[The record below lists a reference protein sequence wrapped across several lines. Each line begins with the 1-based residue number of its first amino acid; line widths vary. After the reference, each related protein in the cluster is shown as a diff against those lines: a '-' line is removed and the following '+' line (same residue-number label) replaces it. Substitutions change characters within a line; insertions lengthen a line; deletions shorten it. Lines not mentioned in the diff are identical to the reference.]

1 MLPGMTTLA
10 HLSLAGLSAS
20 LLAAP
25 VAAQTFGDEVAFLQK
40 HTKVVVLT
48 DGKGMRV
55 AVAPDLQGRVM
66 TSSAGGDAGPG
77 YGWINRDLVASS
89 KRDVHFNPYGG
100 EDRFWLGPE
109 GGQFAV
115 FFKPGEPFDLAH
127 WYTPSAVDTEPYPV
141 TSSQPDRVTFDKK
154 MTLTNR
160 TGTVFDLALHRVVR
174 LVPRAQALKDLGLA
188 GTERVEAVA
197 FESENRITN
206 TGPRPWRKESG
217 LLSVWILGMFKP
229 SPQTTVV
236 VPFNPGPEAKLGP
249 IVNSAYFGKVPS
261 ERLALGERA
270 IFFSGDGRYRSKIGI
285 PPARVRPV
293 LGSYDASGGVLT
305 LVQFDRPADARDY
318 VNSMWEVQK
327 DPFAGDVVNSY
338 NDGPPAPGAK
348 PLGPFYELETSS
360 PAAALPAGASLVH
373 RHRTIHLVGDRAALD
388 PIARKAL
395 GASLDEIT
403 SALAGPGSSAN

>member
-1 MLPGMTTLA
+1 MLRGMTTLA

-141 TSSQPDRVTFDKK
+141 TSSQPDRVAFDKK

-174 LVPRAQALKDLGLA
+174 LVPRAPALKDLGLA

-206 TGPRPWRKESG
+206 TGARPWRKESG
-217 LLSVWILGMFKP
+217 LLAVWILGMFKP

-236 VPFNPGPEAKLGP
+236 VPFTPGPEATLGP

-261 ERLALGERA
+261 ERLAVGARA

-327 DPFAGDVVNSY
+327 DPFAGDVVN
-338 NDGPPAPGAK
+338 
-348 PLGPFYELETSS
+348 L
-360 PAAALPAGASLVH
+360 SL
-373 RHRTIHLVGDRAALD
+373 IH
-388 PIARKAL
+388 I
-395 GASLDEIT
+395 
-403 SALAGPGSSAN
+403 